1 MKEETKELLEY
12 IILQFSTRK
21 NTKKEMS
28 VQDMEDAIRFNER
41 NQKIQDF
48 LRSIPEIEEK
58 LCFGGYIQD
67 KNGVPCCQG
76 DKVNVPFQDFIGTLK
91 WDLPTRRFVV
101 VCDNGTE
108 WSLSSWEFEKVDE

>member
-1 MKEETKELLEY
+1 MKEETKRLVHW
-12 IILQFSTRK
+12 INTILNDFEKVLKETAGPTDAYNRK
-21 NTKKEMS
+21 RKE
-28 VQDMEDAIRFNER
+28 AL
-41 NQKIQDF
+41 KF
-48 LRSIPEIEEK
+48 LDTLPEIEEK